1 SRRDYRGATSYAPSP
16 PPPRTPPP
24 PPPPPP
30 ARPPAPLATFTVA
43 AAQLGMTACST
54 HQPIR
59 MGPPSGHLSD
69 RGRDNAAAYSPLQWT
84 RNCHVL
90 DYGKI
95 NRRRLI
101 TGGRSSENGYHQCR
115 SSGERPVQ
123 PSHAT
128 PTAQASGVR
137 VIKVQIQGS
146 NCLALHSGYSERGQK
161 GSRSL
166 VNVQDSCRLLVLRQ
180 EHGSL
185 IALACHS
192 TVRNMTLE
200 CTFFTAIRL
209 SSRRGASN
217 RCEGIDGSAGTHSRL
232 PSVDAACCE
241 GHELPP
247 AIDLF
252 DC

>member
-1 SRRDYRGATSYAPSP
+1 
-16 PPPRTPPP
+16 
-24 PPPPPP
+24 
-30 ARPPAPLATFTVA
+30 
-43 AAQLGMTACST
+43 
-54 HQPIR
+54 

-128 PTAQASGVR
+128 PTAQASG
-137 VIKVQIQGS
+137 
-146 NCLALHSGYSERGQK
+146 
-161 GSRSL
+161 
-166 VNVQDSCRLLVLRQ
+166 